1 MPLGQ
6 REAACFPR
14 AGQGGYLEC
23 KLLYY
28 LYTITHQSVQ
38 DEEAEALHCTASHKC
53 SKSAPST
60 RNDRC
65 KQRHISAAQGLVDV
79 KTAMGGAMEVLT
91 AAIRN
96 IANSGKNN
104 VYSNVIAT
112 VVKDE
117 AFSQNNMDDA
127 FDIFTNNPQVAKT
140 YAAIPDEGARSCY
153 LQKHLSKF
161 QAEKY
166 GGIRLDKK
174 TKIYISHNKA
184 L

>member
-1 MPLGQ
+1 
-6 REAACFPR
+6 
-14 AGQGGYLEC
+14 
-23 KLLYY
+23 
-28 LYTITHQSVQ
+28 
-38 DEEAEALHCTASHKC
+38 
-53 SKSAPST
+53 
-60 RNDRC
+60 
-65 KQRHISAAQGLVDV
+65 
-79 KTAMGGAMEVLT
+79 MGGAMEVLT

-166 GGIRLDKK
+166 GGIRLD
-174 TKIYISHNKA
+174 
-184 L
+184 